1 MERTPYSDRSSAD
14 KIWFVR
20 RARGDGAI
28 EAFLTKLD
36 DRTLAATAQLF
47 DRTELH
53 GAPHNPER
61 FRHLRGD
68 VYEFKVHRVVAV
80 RYLAFRSR
88 VGWVIVFAQPKPK
101 AGQLSRLITEAQRVH
116 DMYEGDEE

>member
-1 MERTPYSDRSSAD
+1 VERAPYSNRSSAN

-20 RARGDGAI
+20 RARGDCAI
-28 EAFLTKLD
+28 EAFLAKLD

-53 GAPHNPER
+53 GAPHNTER

-101 AGQLSRLITEAQRVH
+101 PGELSRLIAEAQRVH
-116 DMYEGDEE
+116 DLVEGEEE